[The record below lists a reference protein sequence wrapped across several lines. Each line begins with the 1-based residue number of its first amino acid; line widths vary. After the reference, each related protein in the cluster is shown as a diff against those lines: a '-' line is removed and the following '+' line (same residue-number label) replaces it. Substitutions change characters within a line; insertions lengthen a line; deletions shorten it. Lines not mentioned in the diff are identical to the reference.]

1 MITSKITQNF
11 DFNKLRNKIDEILD
25 EVVDSVGDVVSK
37 AMISRIEG
45 GLRPKLRE
53 STFRLQKE
61 AGITR
66 ISDKPL
72 MRTGELL
79 KSLEYIKSQNAINMR
94 AYGKLQNDGFDNP
107 NEGWAAIPPRKFM
120 DFGIKDATK
129 ETKSNLY
136 KRIRKALRK

>member
-1 MITSKITQNF
+1 MITSKMTQNV
-11 DFNKLRNKIDEILD
+11 DFNKLRNSIDDILD
-25 EVVDSVGDVVSK
+25 DIVDSIGNTASK
-37 AMISRIEG
+37 AMINKIKK

-79 KSLEYIKSQNAINMR
+79 ESLKYIESENAIKMR

-107 NEGWAAIPPRKFM
+107 TKGWAAIPPRKFM
-120 DFGIKDATK
+120 DFGIRDAK
-129 ETKSNLY
+129 NELKSTLY
-136 KRIRKALRK
+136 KNIRRALRK